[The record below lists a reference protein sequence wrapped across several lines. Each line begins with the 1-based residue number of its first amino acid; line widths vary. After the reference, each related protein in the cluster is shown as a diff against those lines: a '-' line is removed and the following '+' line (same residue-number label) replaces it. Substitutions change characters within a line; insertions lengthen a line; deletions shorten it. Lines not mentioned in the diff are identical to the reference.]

1 MRRFSIFLAETHP
14 EIVGCGALSR
24 TVIEEFLA
32 WVTTRGWG
40 TSTRSATL
48 AFLRGLLE
56 WGHRHETLP
65 GLPANAVIYVE
76 EVSRP
81 DDALPQ
87 FITEY
92 VMAQLESDAN
102 LARIANPTV
111 RHLVILLM
119 ETGRRGGDA
128 CELPFNP
135 MIEDSSGWPCLRF
148 SNSKVAE
155 EQLIPLSPKAAET
168 IRAQQ
173 AHVRMVW
180 PGGSPWL
187 FPGIAENPDGTK
199 PYAHGTLS
207 GQLGPLAEAHRRQRR
222 DRPAVRVHA
231 HQFRHTVGT
240 RLINAGV
247 PQHVIGK
254 LLGHKSPTD
263 DRPLRQDLRSHHP
276 RSLRGLPASAS
287 QHRWRRDAIRSRR
300 AHRGRRV
307 GQAQHQPDPRQPP
320 QRVLRPASPTGLPP
334 SQRLSHLPR
343 FSDHT
348 RVPGHPPP
356 QAETNRKLIA
366 RADHNGQFRLAENL
380 RQVQASLE
388 RIIPALEAITEDD
401 QT

>member
-1 MRRFSIFLAETHP
+1 M
-14 EIVGCGALSR
+14 
-24 TVIEEFLA
+24 
-32 WVTTRGWG
+32 
-40 TSTRSATL
+40 
-48 AFLRGLLE
+48 
-56 WGHRHETLP
+56 
-65 GLPANAVIYVE
+65 PANAVVYVE

-81 DDALPQ
+81 DDTLPQ

-92 VMAQLESDAN
+92 VMAQLESDTN

-119 ETGRRGGDA
+119 ETGLRGGDA

-148 SNSKVAE
+148 SNSKVAA

-207 GQLGPLAEAHRRQRR
+207 GQLGRWQERIGVKDETGQP
-222 DRPAVRVHA
+222 VRVHA

-254 LLGHKSPTD
+254 LLGHKSPRMTD
-263 DRPLRQDLRSHHP
+263 RYAWIREDALLVSET
-276 RSLRGLPASAS
+276 GVG
-287 QHRWRRDAIRSRR
+287 QHNRLAARR
-300 AHRGRRV
+300 AF
-307 GQAQHQPDPRQPP
+307 P
-320 QRVLRPASPTGLPP
+320 
-334 SQRLSHLPR
+334 
-343 FSDHT
+343 
-348 RVPGHPPP
+348 
-356 QAETNRKLIA
+356 E
-366 RADHNGQFRLAENL
+366 
-380 RQVQASLE
+380 
-388 RIIPALEAITEDD
+388 
-401 QT
+401 